1 MFEKWIARRLAAA
14 ESEMLA
20 KYYAEVEEMFSKMR
34 GWRHDYRHH
43 IQTMKAHARAGEYAE
58 IDAYLDMLDADLTE
72 VETVIRTG
80 NRMADA
86 ILNSKLSI
94 AAKHN
99 IRIKAEARIPVAL
112 SIPEIDL
119 CIILGN
125 LLDNATEACAALPE
139 EDRLIRLYMEMK
151 GTYLYISVTNTARR
165 REKDGLSKPARRR
178 TRRWACPDRC
188 RCQKARRLS
197 FPGQRGGCLLHR
209 GAAAPIRIGKTCDLH
224 QIFDI

>member
-1 MFEKWIARRLAAA
+1 MSVFEKWIARRLAAA

-43 IQTMKAHARAGEYAE
+43 IQTMKAHAKAGEYAE

-112 SIPEIDL
+112 SVPEIDL

-151 GTYLYISVTNTARR
+151 GTYLYISVTNTA
-165 REKDGLSKPARRR
+165 
-178 TRRWACPDRC
+178 
-188 RCQKARRLS
+188 
-197 FPGQRGGCLLHR
+197 PG
-209 GAAAPIRIGKTCDLH
+209 GKK
-224 QIFDI
+224 ISGR